1 MEWRS
6 ALGGFVCLLFPAIL
20 QSALAETPPVASS
33 RSAAVATPVSGATA
47 AAPSVSP
54 QYRLQPGDVLA
65 ITVWKEKELET
76 EALVRPDGGLSFP
89 LVGEVSAA
97 GHTIEEVRATL
108 AQRLRPFIPDPVVTV
123 SIKAIGG
130 NHVYVIGKVQRPGE
144 FTFSR
149 PLDVMQ
155 ALSLAGGATPFA
167 ALNDIVI
174 LRRQNGAAERVL
186 HFHYGEVSRGKG
198 LEQNVILESGDTVV
212 VP

>member
-1 MEWRS
+1 MMGWRS
-6 ALGGFVCLLFPAIL
+6 ALGASFCLLIVAI
-20 QSALAETPPVASS
+20 V
-33 RSAAVATPVSGATA
+33 RSAVAEVPSARATSATTPSTAVTTVPPGIGL
-47 AAPSVSP
+47 
-54 QYRLQPGDVLA
+54 QYRLQPGDVVT
-65 ITVWKEKELET
+65 ITVWKEKDLET

-89 LVGEVSAA
+89 LVGDVTAA

-108 AQRLRPFIPDPVVTV
+108 VQRLRPYIPEPVVTV
-123 SIKAIGG
+123 AIKAIGG

-174 LRRQNGAAERVL
+174 LRRQNGGAEHVL
-186 HFHYGEVSRGKG
+186 HFHYGDVARGQR

>member
-6 ALGGFVCLLFPAIL
+6 ALGAFFCLLFVVGA
-20 QSALAETPPVASS
+20 QRAEAQVAK
-33 RSAAVATPVSGATA
+33 AGGATA
-47 AAPSVSP
+47 AVPSPMVTTVGISP
-54 QYRLQPGDVLA
+54 QYRLQPGDLLT
-65 ITVWKEKELET
+65 ISVWREKELDT

-89 LVGEVSAA
+89 LVGDVTAA

-108 AQRLRPFIPDPVVTV
+108 VQRLRPFIPDPVVTV
-123 SIKAIGG
+123 SIKLIGG
-130 NHVYVIGKVQRPGE
+130 NHVYVVGKVQRPGE

-167 ALNDIVI
+167 SLNDIVI
-174 LRRQNGAAERVL
+174 LRRQNGGAEHVL
-186 HFHYGEVSRGKG
+186 HFHYGDVARGKS